1 MDSKSINIINKLY
14 YEIKLLRKINI
25 ENQKKYLNLKN
36 SIYDLYSEINNLKNI
51 LIKNNENNI
60 DEMETRLNCFFDD
73 DILEE

>member
-14 YEIKLLRKINI
+14 YEIKLLKKINI

-36 SIYDLYSEINNLKNI
+36 SVYDLYSEINNLKNI